1 MEELRC
7 NSLMKYLQANSS
19 QPLTRDCVDVRER
32 LMRIRI
38 IEKMKEPEL
47 KAYGSRLGIRDV
59 SYARSGGMP
68 VSVLERRIEPA
79 GAPLYG
85 E

>member
-38 IEKMKEPEL
+38 IEDKET
-47 KAYGSRLGIRDV
+47 GV
-59 SYARSGGMP
+59 
-68 VSVLERRIEPA
+68 
-79 GAPLYG
+79 
-85 E
+85 